1 MHERIYSSF
10 FKVQKRNI
18 KAWHCCYLLWVNYIY
33 FLYEKQDRDYL
44 CEWKRVSIPF
54 YIFFPCTTA

>member
-1 MHERIYSSF
+1 MS
-10 FKVQKRNI
+10 
-18 KAWHCCYLLWVNYIY
+18 YIY

-54 YIFFPCTTA
+54 YIFFPCTTAWRFSSDYSRNNEQLCKFPLRD